1 MCKDMFCVQ
10 PWAALIIGL
19 ISGVVYVF
27 SSKLVSNVLKVDDP
41 LDAAAVHGF
50 CGAWGLIAAALFAA
64 ERHLASAYGVDH
76 SHFGKSLLDVG
87 MPSCFFLSHASL
99 VVTSFEQL
107 SGVEA
112 QAGLFKALPSQRTI
126 HPSKCCDFP

>member
-1 MCKDMFCVQ
+1 MACPVQ
-10 PWAALIIGL
+10 PWGGLIIGL

-64 ERHLASAYGVDH
+64 KEPTLLAYGSDEYYGVLPRFRCGHESNDALWPVTQLPLRSVNRYMVHLVDVVRTAV
-76 SHFGKSLLDVG
+76 LMV
-87 MPSCFFLSHASL
+87 SCAN
-99 VVTSFEQL
+99 
-107 SGVEA
+107 
-112 QAGLFKALPSQRTI
+112 
-126 HPSKCCDFP
+126 